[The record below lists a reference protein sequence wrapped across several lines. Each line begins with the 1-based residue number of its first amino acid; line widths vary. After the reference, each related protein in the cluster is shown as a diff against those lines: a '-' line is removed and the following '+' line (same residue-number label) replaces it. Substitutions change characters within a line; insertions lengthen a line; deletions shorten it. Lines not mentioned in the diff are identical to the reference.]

1 MYNYAEIYIWQPR
14 HSMLQL
20 HIYIYI
26 YVWHIII
33 NYVSIIYKYLQRC
46 QQLTYLIHISN
57 DVIATMD
64 TILSISSEPAI
75 IVTSSGGDN
84 VAGVTVP
91 FAYSQHEFK
100 DIPLHHYN
108 VCIYRNVKKIRGGNI
123 FAIFAGTI
131 TPREYSPRNVR
142 LF

>member
-1 MYNYAEIYIWQPR
+1 MYNYTEICIWQPH

-26 YVWHIII
+26 YIYIYVWHIII
-33 NYVSIIYKYLQRC
+33 NNVNIIYKYLQRC

-108 VCIYRNVKKIRGGNI
+108 VCIYRKRKKNSRWQYFRYIRGHHYTARI
-123 FAIFAGTI
+123 
-131 TPREYSPRNVR
+131 
-142 LF
+142 